1 MLFMKNLENKYFKK
15 YEKNKSFLLV
25 SFDMYLDILADLYT
39 KTKDY
44 FKLDEVLTLIKFY
57 KDEEI

>member
-1 MLFMKNLENKYFKK
+1 MQNIKKIENYFFSR

-25 SFDMYLDILADLYT
+25 SFDTYLEILADLYT
-39 KTKDY
+39 KTKNY
-44 FKLDEVLTLIKFY
+44 IKLDEVLTLQKFY

>member
-1 MLFMKNLENKYFKK
+1 MNKIENKYFKK

-25 SFDMYLDILADLYT
+25 SFDTYLGILADLYT
-39 KTKDY
+39 KTKNY
-44 FKLDEVLTLIKFY
+44 IKLDEVLTLQKFY

>member
-1 MLFMKNLENKYFKK
+1 MNKIENKYFNK

-25 SFDMYLDILADLYT
+25 SFDTYLEILADLYT
-39 KTKDY
+39 KTKNY
-44 FKLDEVLTLIKFY
+44 IKLDEVLTLQKFY